1 MSYAFPVQ
9 IQDLIQEELATGLYA
24 SENDVLL
31 EAMRLLRDRDEHLRQ
46 FKAQLQTRL
55 KGLKRGEGI
64 EMEDDEALR
73 RFFDDVE
80 RRGMER
86 YQAARNAS

>member
-1 MSYAFPVQ
+1 
-9 IQDLIQEELATGLYA
+9 LTGLYS

-31 EAMRLLRDRDEHLRQ
+31 EAMRLLRDRDAHLRQ

-55 KGLKRGEGI
+55 DGLNRGEGI
-64 EMEDDEALR
+64 ELEDDEALR

-86 YQAARNAS
+86 YHAARNAS